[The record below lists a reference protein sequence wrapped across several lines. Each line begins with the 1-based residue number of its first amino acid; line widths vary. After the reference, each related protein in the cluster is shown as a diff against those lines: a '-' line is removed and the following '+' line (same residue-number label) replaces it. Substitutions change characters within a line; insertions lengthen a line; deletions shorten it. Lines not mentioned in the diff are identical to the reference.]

1 MTIKQ
6 VSCMAFKNQKKKISE
21 LDQIPDSSIILN
33 GFGKVDYHDTYKIT
47 ISTNKYSVDKIASD
61 LFKLT
66 PLFKYLLKIRD
77 FIVKPFGI
85 KTSDE
90 FKEAFKTDVEA
101 HYSIGSKAV
110 FFTVIDRN
118 EKEIVMAENDKH
130 LNFKTSVMIEKKEKS
145 TDVYQ
150 TTIVQ
155 YNNFFGRFYFFFVK
169 PFHRFLI
176 KKDLKKYANEN

>member
-1 MTIKQ
+1 MLISKSKAQ
-6 VSCMAFKNQKKKISE
+6 VTVLE
-21 LDQIPDSSIILN
+21 QIPESSLILK
-33 GFGKVDYHDTYKIT
+33 GFGKVDYRDSYKIT
-47 ISTNKYSVDKIASD
+47 ISTNKYSVDKITSD

-90 FKEAFKTDVEA
+90 FKEAFKTDVEP

-118 EKEIVMAENDKH
+118 KKEIVMAENDTH
-130 LNFKTSVMIEKKEKS
+130 LNFRTSVMIENNGKE
-145 TDVYQ
+145 TNVYQ
-150 TTIVQ
+150 STIVQ

-169 PFHRFLI
+169 PFHRILI
-176 KKDLKKYANEN
+176 KKDLKKYAKKTNDL

>member
-1 MTIKQ
+1 M
-6 VSCMAFKNQKKKISE
+6 SSKNSQKKVLT

-33 GFGKVDYHDTYKIT
+33 GFGKVDYRDTYKIT

-61 LFKLT
+61 FFKLT

-150 TTIVQ
+150 ATIVQ

-176 KKDLKKYANEN
+176 KKDLKKYAKEN

>member
-33 GFGKVDYHDTYKIT
+33 GFGKVDYRDTYKIT
-47 ISTNKYSVDKIASD
+47 ISTNKYSVDKITSD
-61 LFKLT
+61 LFKT
-66 PLFKYLLKIRD
+66 PKWVHYLLKIRD
-77 FIVKPFGI
+77 LIVKPFGI

-90 FKEAFKTDVEA
+90 IEVKVES
-101 HYSIGSKAV
+101 HYPIGSKAV

-118 EKEIVMAENDKH
+118 KNEIVMAEDDKH
-130 LNFKTSVMIEKKEKS
+130 LNFRTSVMIEKDGKN
-145 TDVYQ
+145 TNIYQ

-169 PFHRFLI
+169 PFHRIII
-176 KKDLKKYANEN
+176 KKELKKYLKDNPVTL